1 MFTRQL
7 LFVLALL
14 VTGCGPTVSTQTETE
29 NGAPNA
35 TPLAGGNNTQTV
47 EGSGFSL
54 EVPADWNVQ
63 SLPSGVGVFSPLDTN
78 NPNPV
83 APLQVTA
90 SIQPTFSLTSQDA
103 MASLLKNHKSSFGDV
118 ESEAQT
124 TVSGRGATKLV
135 MTGDRRTV
143 NVYVPL
149 DAGLLLVQ
157 CFGPDDRVV
166 AMMPQIDAIIASI
179 KLK

>member
-1 MFTRQL
+1 MQL
-7 LFVLALL
+7 PLS
-14 VTGCGPTVSTQTETE
+14 VSI
-29 NGAPNA
+29 
-35 TPLAGGNNTQTV
+35 
-47 EGSGFSL
+47 
-54 EVPADWNVQ
+54 VPAQ
-63 SLPSGVGVFSPLDTN
+63 
-78 NPNPV
+78 
-83 APLQVTA
+83 APLT
-90 SIQPTFSLTSQDA
+90 PKDA
-103 MASLLKNHKSSFGDV
+103 MASLLENAKATGDV